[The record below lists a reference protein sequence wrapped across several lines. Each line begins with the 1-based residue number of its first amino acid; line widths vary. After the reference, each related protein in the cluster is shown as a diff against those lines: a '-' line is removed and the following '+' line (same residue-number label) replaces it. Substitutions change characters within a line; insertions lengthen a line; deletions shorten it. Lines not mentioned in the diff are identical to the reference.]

1 LRSCYLVPR
10 RQGEKHVMARKPTD
24 EVQLK
29 LRFDEKLRRRLAREA
44 ERNDRSMNAEI
55 VLRLES
61 SFQQEDTEQLFKRA
75 LAALVEDVQNI
86 KQQAERLT
94 APPPTTLFE
103 LGRPAPAPIVSD
115 VRKVKEMLETLLERS
130 ANRGENPK

>member
-1 LRSCYLVPR
+1 
-10 RQGEKHVMARKPTD
+10 MARKPTD

-75 LAALVEDVQNI
+75 LAAIVEDVRNI

-94 APPPTTLFE
+94 APPPNTLLE
-103 LGRPAPAPIVSD
+103 LGYRPEPAPIVSD
-115 VRKVKEMLETLLERS
+115 VREVKEMLKILLERS

>member
-1 LRSCYLVPR
+1 
-10 RQGEKHVMARKPTD
+10 MARKPTD

-103 LGRPAPAPIVSD
+103 LGRPATAPIVSD

>member
-1 LRSCYLVPR
+1 
-10 RQGEKHVMARKPTD
+10 MARKPTD

-61 SFQQEDTEQLFKRA
+61 SFRQEDTEQLFERA
-75 LAALVEDVQNI
+75 LAAIVKDVQ
-86 KQQAERLT
+86 RLT
-94 APPPTTLFE
+94 APPPTTLLE
-103 LGRPAPAPIVSD
+103 LGHRPEPAPIVSD
-115 VRKVKEMLETLLERS
+115 VREVKEMLKTLLQQS